1 MVRLDLQNLV
11 LTWLDDINA
20 TYFTPAIVQVWL
32 NNAQREVQKQLLQA
46 GQQWYTTCAFTQT
59 TQNQETYTLPSDYL
73 KAQKF
78 EIVTSGFGTTSECKQ
93 ILSPCTLQEAEVYD
107 AGTGVSQAY
116 YILKSCLGL
125 RPIPDNVYYL
135 RLYYSYIVS
144 DMTSDNAIPDVPTQY
159 QEYIAV
165 LATIDGFLRDQRDP
179 SAFLEKKREYMEL
192 MKQDAQDRREDAPRS
207 IVITQDNGWDYFF

>member
-20 TYFTPAIVQVWL
+20 TYFTPNIVQVWL

-46 GQQWYTTCAFTQT
+46 GQQWYTVCAYTQT
-59 TQNQETYTLPSDYL
+59 VANQEIYAVPSDFL
-73 KAQKF
+73 KVQKF
-78 EIVTSGFGTTSECKQ
+78 EVITSGFGTTSEIKQ
-93 ILSPCTLQEAEVYD
+93 VLDPVTLQEAEIYD
-107 AGTGVSQAY
+107 IGPAVPQCYYLLKNCFGVRAV
-116 YILKSCLGL
+116 
-125 RPIPDNVYYL
+125 PDNTYYL
-135 RLYYSYIVS
+135 RLSYSYLVS
-144 DMTSDNAIPDVPTQY
+144 DMAADNSPPDVPTQY